1 MERLGEGRSGEGSC
15 WLASAFFFCKGRGG
29 QFWFCQGKGVSLV
42 CLWQREWADRKV
54 VCMEDE
60 VVAKGR
66 RKREQTLEG
75 GGDPTW
81 KR

>member
-1 MERLGEGRSGEGSC
+1 
-15 WLASAFFFCKGRGG
+15 
-29 QFWFCQGKGVSLV
+29 
-42 CLWQREWADRKV
+42 